1 MPGAHSVLRR
11 ILTRMSATGRSAK
24 VAYAQRLV
32 RDGDSLARAQLDAV
46 QTQMPDMGDPDLAA
60 LALASA
66 VATLEAFAA
75 VIEHGIDVNA
85 SPPAVTLAYVRRLVW
100 SDITIDVLARAY
112 RLGHEWLHED
122 LRAFCAAHCASDH
135 DAVELLGELDQLAFR
150 FTDLAT
156 TAVIAEYQRE
166 REALLRNDLAQ
177 RHSLVRAILDD
188 RPIDIAT
195 TERALSYRFDARHTA
210 IRAWISRAERGTDSR
225 ALGDAMTAVT
235 RAIAAASPPLIVQ
248 DGPALLTAWV
258 HRELDS
264 TALAQVSGALR
275 EHPVVRVAA
284 GTTRS
289 GLTGFRRTYQ
299 QAERARIVGP
309 TGHARFVAY
318 HDVSLVALLLENP
331 DAARAYVHEE
341 LGALAADNPNVA
353 VLRDTLLTFLE
364 CQCRHLP
371 AADAL
376 HVHRNTVAQR
386 VARAE
391 HILRRPTTQRPTELE
406 TALRLQQHFDRGT
419 SDPMG

>member
-1 MPGAHSVLRR
+1 MPSAHSVLRR
-11 ILTRMSATGRSAK
+11 ILARMSATGLSAK

-32 RDGDSLARAQLDAV
+32 RDGDSLGRAQLDAV
-46 QTQMPDMGDPDLAA
+46 QTQLPDMGDPELAA

-66 VATLEAFAA
+66 VANLEAFAA

-85 SPPAVTLAYVRRLVW
+85 SPPAVALAYVRRLVW
-100 SDITIDVLARAY
+100 SDITIDALARAY

-150 FTDLAT
+150 FTDLST

-188 RPIDIAT
+188 RPLDIAT
-195 TERALSYRFDARHTA
+195 TERALNYRFDARHTA

-225 ALGDAMTAVT
+225 VLGDAMTAVT
-235 RAIAAASPPLIVQ
+235 RAIAASPPLIVQ

-258 HRELDS
+258 HGELDS
-264 TALAQVSGALR
+264 TALAQVTDALR
-275 EHPVVRVAA
+275 EHPAVRVAV

-309 TGHARFVAY
+309 AGHARFVAY

-331 DAARAYVHEE
+331 DAARTYVHEE
-341 LGALAADNPNVA
+341 LGALAADNPNSA

-371 AADAL
+371 AANAL

-391 HILRRPTTQRPTELE
+391 HILRRPTTHRPTELE
-406 TALRLQQHFDRGT
+406 TALRLQRHFDQT
-419 SDPMG
+419 STAG